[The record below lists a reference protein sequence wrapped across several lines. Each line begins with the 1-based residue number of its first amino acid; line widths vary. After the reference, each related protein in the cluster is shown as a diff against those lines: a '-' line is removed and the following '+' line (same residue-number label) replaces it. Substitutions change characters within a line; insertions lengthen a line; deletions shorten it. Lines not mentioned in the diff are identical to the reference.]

1 MPLVRMT
8 VSRTSEFAR
17 LRQHHKKIL
26 VISLCIQLHIDMLT
40 YIRNEEFGFC
50 GKTKLEGSE
59 NELFGGGEGL
69 LNVFLRKLGHL
80 K

>member
-1 MPLVRMT
+1 
-8 VSRTSEFAR
+8 
-17 LRQHHKKIL
+17 
-26 VISLCIQLHIDMLT
+26 MLT
-40 YIRNEEFGFC
+40 YIRKEELGFC

-69 LNVFLRKLGHL
+69 LNFFLRKLGHL